1 MHIAFIPL
9 ITWKPIRVLDRVNS
23 NLIDGFVV
31 MPYDILFL
39 KRKIDIAI
47 ARTTDKKHMFEEL
60 LQDETSFRS
69 EENVEKN
76 AFMKRLTQ
84 ILDENLDRE
93 DLGSSF
99 LAENMSM
106 SSRQFYRKFKELTG
120 NSPSEFI
127 KSYRIEKAAR
137 LLEETEL
144 SVSDVICEVGIVSRS
159 YFYKEFS
166 YKYGMTPRE
175 YRDLKKKGSSHN

>member
-1 MHIAFIPL
+1 MQANKGLLMHIAFIPL

-69 EENVEKN
+69 EENVEK
-76 AFMKRLTQ
+76 MHL
-84 ILDENLDRE
+84 
-93 DLGSSF
+93 
-99 LAENMSM
+99 
-106 SSRQFYRKFKELTG
+106 
-120 NSPSEFI
+120 
-127 KSYRIEKAAR
+127 
-137 LLEETEL
+137 
-144 SVSDVICEVGIVSRS
+144 
-159 YFYKEFS
+159 
-166 YKYGMTPRE
+166 
-175 YRDLKKKGSSHN
+175 

>member
-1 MHIAFIPL
+1 
-9 ITWKPIRVLDRVNS
+9 
-23 NLIDGFVV
+23 
-31 MPYDILFL
+31 
-39 KRKIDIAI
+39 
-47 ARTTDKKHMFEEL
+47 
-60 LQDETSFRS
+60 
-69 EENVEKN
+69 
-76 AFMKRLTQ
+76 MKRLTQ

-175 YRDLKKKGSSHN
+175 YRDLKKKEVPIID